1 MLKIKFN
8 INEFTI
14 IFLRRFEGKNERKRI
29 FFSIFS
35 ASALLSASA
44 LFSFVLCSALFLSFL
59 LFQPSFLF
67 LFSATILFSVQRCFF
82 FFFFSTPFL
91 VKHLPFVSFRASFS
105 LSSCSPTF
113 LKASPKLVVAQKAQ
127 NVLLQK
133 PQRVAPFSSAPLF
146 CSSPFSFQFFSLPT
160 SKAIKKS
167 SFGSIY
173 PRPNILSSC
182 FTSLLFE

>member
-1 MLKIKFN
+1 MQ
-8 INEFTI
+8 
-14 IFLRRFEGKNERKRI
+14 KNLLQPLP
-29 FFSIFS
+29 
-35 ASALLSASA
+35 ASAPLSC
-44 LFSFVLCSALFLSFL
+44 FCSAPLFFLFCSAPLFLSFL
-59 LFQPSFLF
+59 
-67 LFSATILFSVQRCFF
+67 FSTTFSCFCVVPLF
-82 FFFFSTPFL
+82 FFFFSTLFFL
-91 VKHLPFVSFRASFS
+91 CASFL

-113 LKASPKLVVAQKAQ
+113 LKASPKLFAAQKTQ

-133 PQRVAPFSSAPLF
+133 PQLVAPFSSAPLF
-146 CSSPFSFQFFSLPT
+146 CSSPFSFQFFFLPT